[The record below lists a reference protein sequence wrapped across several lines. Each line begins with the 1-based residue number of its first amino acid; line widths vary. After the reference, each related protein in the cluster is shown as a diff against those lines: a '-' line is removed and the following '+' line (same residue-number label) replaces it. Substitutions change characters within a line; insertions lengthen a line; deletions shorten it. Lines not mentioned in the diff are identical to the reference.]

1 MLEHYIENFDPEE
14 YVKRFQKDQGGI
26 TKKLA
31 IEILRRKIPAESYYQ
46 RNIKIYLEQKY
57 REEIYVRKV
66 TQGPYSEGGIA
77 DLMVVIRG
85 KYIGL
90 EVKRPVVGKPSK
102 LQLENKRLVKS
113 AGGVYAIVRW
123 PEEADAVI
131 RYVIGG
137 TPDRW
142 TTSTT
147 I

>member
-31 IEILRRKIPAESYYQ
+31 IEIMRRKIPAESYYQ

-90 EVKRPVVGKPSK
+90 EVKRPVVGQPSK
-102 LQLENKRLVKS
+102 LQLENKRLVES

-123 PEEADAVI
+123 PEEADAII
-131 RYVIGG
+131 RRVVGG
-137 TPDRW
+137 NPN
-142 TTSTT
+142 
-147 I
+147 

>member
-90 EVKRPVVGKPSK
+90 EVKRPVVGQPSK
-102 LQLENKRLVKS
+102 LQLENKRLVES
-113 AGGVYAIVRW
+113 AGGAYAIVRW
-123 PEEADAVI
+123 PEEADAII
-131 RYVIGG
+131 RRVVGG
-137 TPDRW
+137 NPN
-142 TTSTT
+142 
-147 I
+147 

>member
-14 YVKRFQKDQGGI
+14 YVKRFQEDQGGI

-31 IEILRRKIPAESYYQ
+31 IEILRQKIPAESYYQ
-46 RNIKIYLEQKY
+46 RNIKNYLERKY
-57 REEIYVRKV
+57 GEEIYVRKV

-90 EVKRPVVGKPSK
+90 EVKRPVVGQPSK
-102 LQLENKRLVKS
+102 LQLENKRLVES
-113 AGGVYAIVRW
+113 AGGAYAIVRW

-131 RYVIGG
+131 RQVIGG
-137 TPDRW
+137 TPN
-142 TTSTT
+142 
-147 I
+147 

>member
-1 MLEHYIENFDPEE
+1 VLEHYIENFDPEE

-46 RNIKIYLEQKY
+46 RNIKNYLERKY
-57 REEIYVRKV
+57 GEEIYVRKV

-102 LQLENKRLVKS
+102 LQLENKRLVES
-113 AGGVYAIVRW
+113 AGGAYAIVSW
-123 PEEADAVI
+123 PEEAAKIVERVI
-131 RYVIGG
+131 YG
-137 TPDRW
+137 TYRLRFV
-142 TTSTT
+142 
-147 I
+147 

>member
-1 MLEHYIENFDPEE
+1 VLEHYIENFDPEE

-31 IEILRRKIPAESYYQ
+31 IEIMRRKIPAESYYQ

-102 LQLENKRLVKS
+102 LQLENKRLVEA
-113 AGGVYAIVRW
+113 AGGAYAIVSW
-123 PEEADAVI
+123 PEEAAKIVERVI
-131 RYVIGG
+131 YG
-137 TPDRW
+137 TYRLRFV
-142 TTSTT
+142 
-147 I
+147 

>member
-14 YVKRFQKDQGGI
+14 YVKRFQKENGC

-46 RNIKIYLEQKY
+46 RNIKKYLEQRY
-57 REEIYVRKV
+57 GEEIYVRKV

-102 LQLENKRLVKS
+102 LQLENKRLVEA
-113 AGGVYAIVRW
+113 AGGAYAIVSW
-123 PEEADAVI
+123 PEEAAKIVERVI
-131 RYVIGG
+131 YG
-137 TPDRW
+137 TYRLRFV
-142 TTSTT
+142 
-147 I
+147 

>member
-1 MLEHYIENFDPEE
+1 VLEHYIENFDPEE

-90 EVKRPVVGKPSK
+90 EVKRPVVGNPSK
-102 LQLENKRLVKS
+102 LQLENKRLVES
-113 AGGVYAIVRW
+113 AGGAYAIVRW

-131 RYVIGG
+131 RQVIGG
-137 TPDRW
+137 TPA
-142 TTSTT
+142 
-147 I
+147 

>member
-31 IEILRRKIPAESYYQ
+31 LEILRRKIPAETYYQ
-46 RNIKIYLEQKY
+46 RNIKKYLEQRY
-57 REEIYVRKV
+57 GEEIYVRKV

-90 EVKRPVVGKPSK
+90 EVKRPIVGQPSK
-102 LQLENKRLVKS
+102 LQLENKRLVES

-137 TPDRW
+137 
-142 TTSTT
+142 
-147 I
+147 

>member
-14 YVKRFQKDQGGI
+14 YVKRFQKENGC

-31 IEILRRKIPAESYYQ
+31 IEIMRRKIPAETYYQ
-46 RNIKIYLEQKY
+46 RNIKKYLEQRY
-57 REEIYVRKV
+57 GEEIYVRKV

-102 LQLENKRLVKS
+102 LQLENKRLVES
-113 AGGVYAIVRW
+113 AGGAYAIVSW
-123 PEEADAVI
+123 PEEAAKIVERVI
-131 RYVIGG
+131 YG
-137 TPDRW
+137 TYRLRFV
-142 TTSTT
+142 
-147 I
+147 

>member
-14 YVKRFQKDQGGI
+14 YVKRFQKENGC
-26 TKKLA
+26 TKKMA
-31 IEILRRKIPAESYYQ
+31 IEVMRRKIPAETYYQ
-46 RNIKIYLEQKY
+46 RNIKKYLEQKY
-57 REEIYVRKV
+57 GKEIYVRKV

-90 EVKRPVVGKPSK
+90 EVKRPVVGQPSK
-102 LQLENKRLVKS
+102 LQLENKRLVES
-113 AGGVYAIVRW
+113 AGGIYAIVRW
-123 PEEADAVI
+123 PEEADAII
-131 RYVIGG
+131 RYAIGG

-142 TTSTT
+142 TTTTT

>member
-14 YVKRFQKDQGGI
+14 YVKHFQKENGC

-46 RNIKIYLEQKY
+46 RNIKNYLERKY
-57 REEIYVRKV
+57 GEEIYVRKV

-90 EVKRPVVGKPSK
+90 EVKRPVVGQPSK
-102 LQLENKRLVKS
+102 LQLENKRLVES
-113 AGGVYAIVRW
+113 AGGAYAIVSW
-123 PEEADAVI
+123 PEEAAKIVERVI
-131 RYVIGG
+131 YG
-137 TPDRW
+137 TYRPRFV
-142 TTSTT
+142 
-147 I
+147 

>member
-14 YVKRFQKDQGGI
+14 YVKRFQKENGC
-26 TKKLA
+26 TKKMA
-31 IEILRRKIPAESYYQ
+31 IEIMRRKIPAETYYQ
-46 RNIKIYLEQKY
+46 RNIKKYLEQRY
-57 REEIYVRKV
+57 GEEIYVRKV

-90 EVKRPVVGKPSK
+90 EVKRPIVGQPSK
-102 LQLENKRLVKS
+102 LQLENKRLVES
-113 AGGVYAIVRW
+113 AGGTYAIVRW

-137 TPDRW
+137 TPD
-142 TTSTT
+142 
-147 I
+147 

>member
-31 IEILRRKIPAESYYQ
+31 IEIMRRKIPAESYYQ

-102 LQLENKRLVKS
+102 LQLENKRLVEA
-113 AGGVYAIVRW
+113 AGGAYAIVSW
-123 PEEADAVI
+123 PEEAAKIVERVI
-131 RYVIGG
+131 YG
-137 TPDRW
+137 TYRLRFV
-142 TTSTT
+142 
-147 I
+147 

>member
-31 IEILRRKIPAESYYQ
+31 IEIMRRKIPAESYYQ

-90 EVKRPVVGKPSK
+90 EVKRPIVGQPSK

-123 PEEADAVI
+123 PEEADAVV
-131 RYVIGG
+131 RQVIGG
-137 TPDRW
+137 APDRW

>member
-1 MLEHYIENFDPEE
+1 MLEHYIENFDADE
-14 YVKRFQKDQGGI
+14 YVKRFQKENGC

-46 RNIKIYLEQKY
+46 RNIKNYLERKY
-57 REEIYVRKV
+57 GEEIYVRKV

-85 KYIGL
+85 KYIGF

-102 LQLENKRLVKS
+102 LQLENKRLVEA
-113 AGGVYAIVRW
+113 AGGAYAIVRW

>member
-14 YVKRFQKDQGGI
+14 YVKRFQKENDC

-31 IEILRRKIPAESYYQ
+31 IEIMRRKIPAESYYQ
-46 RNIKIYLEQKY
+46 RNIKKYLEQRY
-57 REEIYVRKV
+57 GEEIYVRKV

-102 LQLENKRLVKS
+102 LQLENKRLVES
-113 AGGVYAIVRW
+113 AGGAYAIVSW
-123 PEEADAVI
+123 PEEAAKIVERVI
-131 RYVIGG
+131 YG
-137 TPDRW
+137 TYRLRFV
-142 TTSTT
+142 
-147 I
+147 

>member
-14 YVKRFQKDQGGI
+14 YVKRFQKENGC

-46 RNIKIYLEQKY
+46 RNIKNYLERKY
-57 REEIYVRKV
+57 GEEIYVRKV

-90 EVKRPVVGKPSK
+90 EVKRPVVGQPSR
-102 LQLENKRLVKS
+102 LQLENKRLVES
-113 AGGVYAIVRW
+113 AGGAYAIVRW